1 MTKLALEEN
10 ALALME
16 AVILFVFKKQPFD
29 CAQGDK
35 KTKR

>member
-16 AVILFVFKKQPFD
+16 AVILFVFGNQPSRYNGD
-29 CAQGDK
+29 DK